1 MRLKIK
7 SFSFRSPLSLA
18 LLLLLLLPACAGGQE
33 EDDSLRIGVTL
44 YDQDDTF
51 ISSMSQNLE
60 QLVQEEE
67 SRIGQKITLFIS
79 DSRHNQTTQM
89 DHVDRFLARGCDVL
103 CVNMVDRTGAA
114 VIVDKAAAEGVP
126 VIFFNRQDGILQ
138 YVMLEGE
145 PGHQDA
151 LLRTE
156 YTIQTITD
164 QGIEVE
170 RLARD
175 TANWNRAQAAARIAS
190 WLEEFGDQIEV
201 VLSNN
206 DDMALG
212 AIDALKETGRPLK
225 DWPLIVGI
233 DATAPALEA
242 VEAGQ
247 LYGTVFNDSRG
258 QAQAILDLA
267 MALCHGEDPAGA
279 VELVD
284 GHYVW
289 LPYQLVTRENL
300 ALFQQG
306 GG

>member
-1 MRLKIK
+1 
-7 SFSFRSPLSLA
+7 
-18 LLLLLLLPACAGGQE
+18 
-33 EDDSLRIGVTL
+33 
-44 YDQDDTF
+44 
-51 ISSMSQNLE
+51 
-60 QLVQEEE
+60 
-67 SRIGQKITLFIS
+67 
-79 DSRHNQTTQM
+79 
-89 DHVDRFLARGCDVL
+89 
-103 CVNMVDRTGAA
+103 
-114 VIVDKAAAEGVP
+114 
-126 VIFFNRQDGILQ
+126 
-138 YVMLEGE
+138 MLEGE